1 MVIIL
6 ERVIVTKSDGEPL
19 CVGEEV
25 QMKEALGDV
34 LRERDPVAV
43 LQAVADTLLLRVGLL
58 EPDGEARE
66 ESEGDGLGDA
76 LAESQWDK
84 LGLAVLLVL
93 WEALGL
99 PLKLPLD
106 EAEADGLCVTLTLT
120 SIFVPE
126 GTTEA
131 EAAAELVFDR
141 VGVRVP
147 VPVFALL
154 SEGEEVDDVE
164 MEAHLLALEESEL
177 EGLALALAEKEAL
190 REAQLAV
197 RLALPEEL
205 GLKDP
210 LLVLEA
216 DSLGLEEKE
225 ARKDGVDARLSEGF
239 GE

>member
-6 ERVIVTKSDGEPL
+6 EREVVTDSDGEPL
-19 CVGEEV
+19 CEGEKV
-25 QMKEALGDV
+25 QMEALGDV

-106 EAEADGLCVTLTLT
+106 ETDADGL
-120 SIFVPE
+120 
-126 GTTEA
+126 
-131 EAAAELVFDR
+131 
-141 VGVRVP
+141 
-147 VPVFALL
+147 
-154 SEGEEVDDVE
+154 
-164 MEAHLLALEESEL
+164 
-177 EGLALALAEKEAL
+177 
-190 REAQLAV
+190 
-197 RLALPEEL
+197 
-205 GLKDP
+205 
-210 LLVLEA
+210 
-216 DSLGLEEKE
+216 
-225 ARKDGVDARLSEGF
+225 
-239 GE
+239 